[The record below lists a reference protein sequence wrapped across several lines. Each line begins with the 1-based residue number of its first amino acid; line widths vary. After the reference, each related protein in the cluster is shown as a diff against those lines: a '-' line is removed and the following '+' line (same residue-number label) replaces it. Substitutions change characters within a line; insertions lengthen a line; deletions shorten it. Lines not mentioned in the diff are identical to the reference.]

1 MIKSGKIQPGMGM
14 PPGGRREFYPPFPP
28 GHARFYPEFG
38 EYPHYIQSA
47 TGRVSNQSAQK
58 KSDELTQTLPLRQNP
73 EFPVVL
79 AGHTLLDLELAVVG
93 PVTLPR
99 ISKTFTPPSDTSPR
113 AAPTTPSRCN
123 STRGG
128 WQRSGS
134 ASCEITTRSSSST
147 EVGRPLLYSIFEK
160 AFLHHNERNQNK
172 TQRDTKSKRNNT
184 LHASLPKKTSVRKQE
199 KILARA

>member
-38 EYPHYIQSA
+38 EYSLRIKCCWPGLESIN
-47 TGRVSNQSAQK
+47 TKVMK
-58 KSDELTQTLPLRQNP
+58 LTQLLPLRQNP

-79 AGHTLLDLELAVVG
+79 VGHTLLDLELAVVG

-99 ISKTFTPPSDTSPR
+99 TSKTFTPPSDTSPR
-113 AAPTTPSRCN
+113 ADPTTPSKCS

-128 WQRSGS
+128 WQLSGS
-134 ASCEITTRSSSST
+134 ASCEIITRSSNST

-160 AFLHHNERNQNK
+160 AFLHHNERNQK
-172 TQRDTKSKRNNT
+172 TERPKNHPR
-184 LHASLPKKTSVRKQE
+184 HAFLQNSIKKQE

>member
-1 MIKSGKIQPGMGM
+1 MSFIRLSLPAM
-14 PPGGRREFYPPFPP
+14 PD
-28 GHARFYPEFG
+28 
-38 EYPHYIQSA
+38 S
-47 TGRVSNQSAQK
+47 TLNLVSIHTIYKVLLAGSRINQH
-58 KSDELTQTLPLRQNP
+58 KSDELTQIFPLRQNP

-113 AAPTTPSRCN
+113 AAPTTPSRCS

-128 WQRSGS
+128 WQLSGS
-134 ASCEITTRSSSST
+134 ASCEIITRSSNST

-172 TQRDTKSKRNNT
+172 TQRDTK
-184 LHASLPKKTSVRKQE
+184 PKKKKKPHPSRIPSQDSVKVNKEE